1 MALNYLTSIIVISN
15 YKIHSNC
22 SLFTISNSIWRF
34 FSRHYDKMLK
44 SLSKFVSKNP
54 QPTINLDT
62 QITDERIV
70 KLSADLGYNLTDDIE
85 THENSN
91 CWCLREYSFSN
102 WLVPYQIRTLFY
114 TSVRFYHIV
123 FDAYYLIA
131 RVGIFNTT
139 SRKFQKF

>member
-1 MALNYLTSIIVISN
+1 
-15 YKIHSNC
+15 
-22 SLFTISNSIWRF
+22 
-34 FSRHYDKMLK
+34 MLK

-91 CWCLREYSFSN
+91 C
-102 WLVPYQIRTLFY
+102 
-114 TSVRFYHIV
+114 
-123 FDAYYLIA
+123 
-131 RVGIFNTT
+131 
-139 SRKFQKF
+139 